1 MGADTIM
8 NTLRFKKI
16 MYIKSNIRNLFFL
29 LLAGWLFASCEK
41 MDATYK
47 DFLNG
52 GEIVYNGKPELLQVF
67 SGNKRVK
74 LKWYI
79 VSDPKIT
86 SAKIFWNNPGQIDGD
101 PIVPGQRPAGRDSVV
116 ITVQRGSGTDSVQTY
131 IDRLK
136 EGIYTFTVF
145 MYDGKGH
152 SSVKAEVI
160 GDVYGD
166 NYQGSITNRPLDM
179 PQLNILNGKSDLY
192 IPWYGVAQQAV
203 RIDLIY
209 TNTAG
214 LLKTV
219 QKTKIPNPADAR
231 RGMIWLDRDTL
242 FNFKDAA
249 GAKLRFRTAY
259 LPEETAI
266 DTFFTAYTDIGYK
279 YYVPPTPPPVDQ
291 NLAINKKITTSSA
304 TGTSLTDGDRTNKA
318 FWQPSSGERA
328 DLNVWFYVDLGSV
341 VDFNT
346 TQVYFI
352 KDPAKITYYEVL
364 YTEAATIAADT
375 KWKRAYIKF
384 GAPETEDIF
393 VSTNTDNTALINLKG
408 RFIKINIGLRDE
420 ATNIN
425 VSEIEVYKKDKL

>member
-1 MGADTIM
+1 
-8 NTLRFKKI
+8 
-16 MYIKSNIRNLFFL
+16 MYIKSIIRNFLFL
-29 LLAGWLFASCEK
+29 LLAGLCFTSCEK

-47 DFLNG
+47 DFLKG

-86 SAKIFWNNPGQIDGD
+86 SAKIYWNNPAHIEGEPVI
-101 PIVPGQRPAGRDSVV
+101 PGQRPAGRDSVV
-116 ITVQRGSGTDSVQTY
+116 LSIQRGSGTDSVQTF

-136 EGIYTFTVF
+136 EGIYTFSVF
-145 MYDGKGH
+145 MYDDKGH
-152 SSVKAEVI
+152 SSVKSEVI

-214 LLKTV
+214 QVKTV
-219 QKTKIPNPADAR
+219 QKKKIPNPADAR

-242 FNFKDAA
+242 FNFKDAP
-249 GAKLRFRTAY
+249 GAKLRYRTAY

-279 YYVPPTPPPVDQ
+279 YYVPPTPPSKDE
-291 NLAINKKITTSSA
+291 NLALKKKVTTSSG
-304 TGTSLTDGDRTNKA
+304 TGTTLTDGDRTNA
-318 FWQPSSGERA
+318 TVWQPSSSERA
-328 DLNVWFYVDLGSV
+328 DLNVWFYVDLGSA

-346 TQVYFI
+346 VQTYFI
-352 KDPAKITYYEVL
+352 KDPGKITYYEVL
-364 YTEAATIAADT
+364 YTEATTIATDT

-393 VSTNTDNTALINLKG
+393 VSANTDNTALVNLKG

>member
-1 MGADTIM
+1 
-8 NTLRFKKI
+8 
-16 MYIKSNIRNLFFL
+16 MYIKSIIRNFLFL
-29 LLAGWLFASCEK
+29 LLAGLCFSSCEK

-79 VSDPKIT
+79 ISDPKIT
-86 SAKIFWNNPGQIDGD
+86 SAKIYWNNPANIEGD
-101 PIVPGQRPAGRDSVV
+101 PIIPGQRNAGRDSVAIS
-116 ITVQRGSGTDSVQTY
+116 ITRGAGTDSVQTF
-131 IDRLK
+131 IERLK
-136 EGIYTFTVF
+136 EGIYTFTVY
-145 MYDGKGH
+145 MYDDKGH
-152 SSVKAEVI
+152 SSIKSEII

-166 NYQGSITNRPLDM
+166 NYQSSITNRPLDM

-209 TNTAG
+209 TNTSG
-214 LLKTV
+214 QVKTV

-242 FNFKDAA
+242 FNFKDAV
-249 GAKLRFRTAY
+249 GAKLRYRTAY

-266 DTFFTAYTDIGYK
+266 DTFFTEYTDIGYK
-279 YYVPPTPPPVDQ
+279 YYVPPTPPTNEA
-291 NLAINKKITTSSA
+291 NLALNKKVTTSSSS
-304 TGTSLTDGDRTNKA
+304 GTALTDGNREGNPSPK
-318 FWQPSSGERA
+318 WQPSSGERA
-328 DLNVWFYVDLGSV
+328 DLNVWFYVDLGSLQ
-341 VDFNT
+341 DFNT
-346 TQVYFI
+346 VQTYFS
-352 KDPAKITYYEVL
+352 KDAAKITYYEILVPKERS
-364 YTEAATIAADT
+364 TTSIVEGSSPT
-375 KWKRAYIKF
+375 KMERVYAKY
-384 GAPETEDIF
+384 GAPDEEDIF
-393 VSTNTDNTALINLKG
+393 ASTQTDVITGKLIFKNIQT

-420 ATNIN
+420 GTNIN